1 MARIQIADINPSES
15 ELLYELND
23 GEILDINGGSWFT
36 RIFGTVLIVLGIF
49 TSPFQIGVALIGA
62 GGSIVREGEMHDH

>member
-23 GEILDINGGSWFT
+23 GEILDINGGSLFT

-49 TSPFQIGVALIGA
+49 TRLVL
-62 GGSIVREGEMHDH
+62 VHL

>member
-23 GEILDINGGSWFT
+23 GEISQ
-36 RIFGTVLIVLGIF
+36 
-49 TSPFQIGVALIGA
+49 SPTGNAT
-62 GGSIVREGEMHDH
+62 